1 MSKRFHNAWHIW
13 GGGACNLR
21 SVARIL
27 VEAVDE
33 ATDDTGDAAC
43 DPAVQM
49 IADHLC
55 FLVGLP
61 QPSLEL
67 SQKKWD
73 EIYNFVKEKVE
84 CS

>member
-1 MSKRFHNAWHIW
+1 MSKRFYNAWHIW
-13 GGGACNLR
+13 DGGECNPR
-21 SVARIL
+21 AVARIL

-49 IADHLC
+49 ITDHLC

-61 QPSLEL
+61 QPSADMSPE
-67 SQKKWD
+67 QWY